1 MKNIGRSI
9 FASLR
14 RFFSKLP
21 GFSKMDTHSIYFLNG
36 AQFTGVLNDN
46 IFKLVIAYLLI
57 EAQGQRSASAIMST
71 AGAIFVI
78 PFLLFSPAAGVL
90 ADRFSKQRLLVGM
103 KFAEMI
109 IMLLAMVAFAFKS
122 AWGCYSLLFLLST
135 HSAIFGPSKYAI
147 ISQLVPPDRVSR
159 ANGIITSFTYLGMI
173 LGTFLASF
181 LTDLTNRNFVIVA
194 LCCFFI
200 AATGFISTFG
210 IRHTPAQG
218 SQKKIHSFFIKEIW
232 NTLVFCKGRTHLLL
246 AITGSAYFLC
256 IGAFTQLNIIPF
268 AIESLHLSEVAGG
281 YLFLSTAIGI
291 AIGAYIAGKASKL
304 RIELGLSCLAGIA
317 ISILLLLM
325 APFADDLFTVISLL
339 IFLGVCGGLFI
350 VPFDTFTQ
358 VFSPDEKRG
367 QIIAASNFLSFTG
380 VLIASFAL
388 FFYSE
393 VLAISNA
400 AGFTVMGV
408 ITLFLAFFMISRLSD
423 YFLPYI
429 SRLFF
434 KPFFRLRAE
443 NFALLEDNPDAILIL
458 QKASWT
464 KALLLLSIA
473 PKTHLLLPN
482 GRRTRFP
489 WFNWVFY
496 SIHLVPSDETY
507 KPLLEAAKE
516 VVSDT
521 ANPCI
526 FVDEAVVPESLE
538 SPSFLANLFK
548 ISPHTLLYVDV
559 NYAGPG
565 TTISFSKNPHS

>member
-14 RFFSKLP
+14 RFFFKLP

-36 AQFTGVLNDN
+36 AQFCGVLNDN

-103 KFAEMI
+103 KVVEML

-122 AWGCYSLLFLLST
+122 AWGSYTLLFLLST
-135 HSAIFGPSKYAI
+135 HSAVFGPSKYAI
-147 ISQLVPPDRVSR
+147 ISQLVPPDHISR
-159 ANGIITSFTYLGMI
+159 ANGIITSFTYLAMI

-181 LTDLTNRNFVIVA
+181 LTELTNRNFVLVA
-194 LCCFFI
+194 GCCFLI
-200 AATGFISTFG
+200 AAAGFISTFG
-210 IRHTPAQG
+210 IRHTPPQG
-218 SQKKIHSFFIKEIW
+218 SEKKIHPFFLKEIW
-232 NTLVFCKGRTHLLL
+232 NTLVFCKGRTHLLI
-246 AITGSAYFLC
+246 AMTGSAYFLF

-268 AIESLHLSEVAGG
+268 AIESLHLNEIAGG

-291 AIGAYIAGKASKL
+291 AIGAYLAGKASKA
-304 RIELGLSCLAGIA
+304 RIELGLACLAGLA
-317 ISILLLLM
+317 ISGLLILLSF
-325 APFADDLFTVISLL
+325 FANDIFSVVSLL

-350 VPFDTFTQ
+350 VPFDTFVQ

-393 VLAISNA
+393 VLTISNA
-400 AGFTVMGV
+400 AGFTVTGV
-408 ITLFLAFFMISRLSD
+408 ITLLLALFMISRLSD
-423 YFLPYI
+423 YFLPYA
-429 SRLFF
+429 SRMFF
-434 KPFFRLRAE
+434 KPFFRLRTE
-443 NFALLEDNPDAILIL
+443 NLELLEDNPGAILIL
-458 QKASWT
+458 KQASWT
-464 KALLLLSIA
+464 KALLLLSVA

-482 GRRTRFP
+482 GRRRRFP
-489 WFNWVFY
+489 WLHWAFY
-496 SIHLVPSDETY
+496 SIHLIPSDATY

-516 VVSDT
+516 VASDN

-526 FVDEAVVPESLE
+526 FVDEHIIPESLE

-548 ISPHTLLYVDV
+548 IAPHTLLYVDV
-559 NYAGPG
+559 DYAGPG
-565 TTISFSKNPHS
+565 TTIRFSKEVS